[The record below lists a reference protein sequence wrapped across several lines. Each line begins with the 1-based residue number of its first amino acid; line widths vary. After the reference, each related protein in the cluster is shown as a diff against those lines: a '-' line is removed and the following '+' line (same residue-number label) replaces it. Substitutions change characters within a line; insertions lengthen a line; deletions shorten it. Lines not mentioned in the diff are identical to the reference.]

1 MAEDIDKTFD
11 SDGIALT
18 GTLSADEVEIH
29 SEERVESSAI
39 TEIPAVQVLSDQ
51 IIQRYEGDRS
61 GEMFHGEGVAFFK
74 GGHVYK
80 GGFVDGVMH
89 GPGEYT
95 WADGLKYEG
104 DFKSNA
110 PMGHGTYTWLDRS
123 TYEGEVCNG
132 IRHGLGTY
140 KSSKTSTVYKGQW
153 YKGKRHGKGTMYYN
167 DEETSWYKGDWE
179 NNRKEGWGM
188 RCYPSGDTYEG
199 QWKNSVRHGEGTM
212 KWIQLGQQYSGQWL
226 NGVQHG
232 NGTHTWFL
240 RRVFGSQYPLRNE
253 YKGEFAQGL
262 RHGQGTFTY
271 ASGSVY
277 YGGWK
282 NNKKHGQGK
291 IIFKNGCVYEG
302 EFIDDRIA
310 EFPTF
315 STISV
320 CALVGLPSRAEE
332 SGNNATLLGPDITL
346 NIENLLSRTP
356 EAQRGQE
363 LRQVEFA
370 IMRNITLLRSTYTL
384 YSSLGNENSPDNT
397 FLLSQIQ
404 CWRFL
409 QDCNIH
415 QHGLTLAQLENLIN
429 KDISPGKGP
438 SPFSTMLLREWIS
451 YIVVAAYHIYH
462 RDFESS
468 SCVLAEC
475 FSKFMKQNI
484 IPNPKNVK
492 GHLYCHPLRAA
503 IGKTYLNKCWE
514 IYHTIPKVTSSAI
527 SNIMTARHLIW
538 MFKVLHLFDQTLTTR
553 KLLEILSLENP
564 AIYCSSHSN
573 LDLEVTF
580 LEFFECLLASAE
592 VKDTLGDRTAQENP
606 AKASGNQEFKSN
618 ATPKLSCTEEIK
630 PKDHIVDL
638 AITDAYEMELN
649 KESTCSVLVDDTQ
662 MSKQPSINTELA
674 KEERPEE
681 QVNWKN
687 RIHQFFT
694 NILFPAYEHKLV
706 CEKEMQKEHQ
716 RQTTDNRLALE
727 KAKANA

>member
-1 MAEDIDKTFD
+1 
-11 SDGIALT
+11 
-18 GTLSADEVEIH
+18 
-29 SEERVESSAI
+29 
-39 TEIPAVQVLSDQ
+39 
-51 IIQRYEGDRS
+51 
-61 GEMFHGEGVAFFK
+61 
-74 GGHVYK
+74 
-80 GGFVDGVMH
+80 MH
-89 GPGEYT
+89 GRGEYT

-104 DFKSNA
+104 DFKTNA

-132 IRHGLGTY
+132 IRHGLGMY

-167 DEETSWYKGDWE
+167 EEATSWYKGDWE
-179 NNRKEGWGM
+179 NNRKEGWGI

-212 KWIQLGQQYSGQWL
+212 KWIQLGQEYSGQWL

-240 RRVFGSQYPLRNE
+240 QRVFGSQYPLRNK

-277 YGGWK
+277 SGGWK

-291 IIFKNGCVYEG
+291 VIFKNGCVYEG
-302 EFIDDRIA
+302 EFIDDRMA

-320 CALVGLPSRAEE
+320 CALGGLPSGAED
-332 SGNNATLLGPDITL
+332 SGNKGTVLGPDIAL

-370 IMRNITLLRSTYTL
+370 IMRHIALLRSTYTL

-397 FLLSQIQ
+397 FLLSHIQ

-409 QDCNIH
+409 QDCNVH

-429 KDISPGKGP
+429 KDISPGKVL

-451 YIVVAAYHIYH
+451 YIVVAAFYIYH
-462 RDFESS
+462 RDFEPS

-475 FSKFMKQNI
+475 FSKFMRQNI
-484 IPNPKNVK
+484 IPNAKNVK
-492 GHLYCHPLRAA
+492 GRLYCHPLRAA

-514 IYHTIPKVTSSAI
+514 IYQTIPRVTSSVI
-527 SNIMTARHLIW
+527 SDIMTARHFIW

-553 KLLEILSLENP
+553 RLLEILSLENP
-564 AIYCSSHSN
+564 VIYSSSHSN

-580 LEFFECLLASAE
+580 LEFFECLLACAE
-592 VKDTLGDRTAQENP
+592 VKDRLGVRTAQQNP
-606 AKASGNQEFKSN
+606 AKTSGKQIKDDSILNQMASSQEFKSN
-618 ATPKLSCTEEIK
+618 TTPQSSYTEEIQ
-630 PKDHIVDL
+630 PK
-638 AITDAYEMELN
+638 
-649 KESTCSVLVDDTQ
+649 
-662 MSKQPSINTELA
+662 ELA
-674 KEERPEE
+674 EEERPEE
-681 QVNWKN
+681 DQVENWKN
-687 RIHQFFT
+687 CIHQFFT
-694 NILFPAYEHKLV
+694 DILFPAYEHKLV
-706 CEKEMQKEHQ
+706 CEKEMQEEHQ
-716 RQTTDNRLALE
+716 RQTTDNRLTLE
-727 KAKANA
+727 KARANARLREQQRAEEKEISKENEKIKEKVEEDERSDVLDTLDDSSAVLTTPVTTSTSVDVNHPPTIKKKKKT